1 METKSVYV
9 QKLPVDIFRKVK
21 SLAALRGIKMQEL
34 WLELIERGLASLE
47 KDKT

>member
-34 WLELIERGLASLE
+34 WLEIIERGLESITKEA
-47 KDKT
+47 

>member
-9 QKLPVDIFRKVK
+9 QKLPVDIFRKIK

-34 WLELIERGLASLE
+34 WLEIIEAGLKSITKEA
-47 KDKT
+47 